1 MKKLVL
7 FLSFLFVIS
16 CTKDPIIYTLTTSA
30 NPSEGG
36 TVSPVVKVYNEGETA
51 IITATP
57 AVEYVFQSWSGATG
71 SASSTSLVMN
81 SDKSVTANF
90 VKKKYALTTTVEG
103 EGTVT
108 EKVIKAGVATDYNS
122 GTIVELTAEPSAEW
136 VFKEWTGD
144 ITGTENPTQITIDK
158 AKSVTAVFV
167 KKQYKLSVFVRGEG
181 TVTEKIIKSGLA
193 TDYNS
198 GTIIELTAVPEDG
211 WEFEDWYI
219 HNDIRETDNPLE
231 ITIDKEKLITANFS
245 KISEPIKSQYLI
257 ENDSII
263 QFMKTHFYNYEAFNN
278 LSSNNTVELIIDTIS
293 GGNVDKIPLF
303 EQVITMSIDIIDE
316 YDEAVPHNMYY
327 IINREGNGQ
336 NPTVADSVY
345 VSYKGITLN
354 KNSFDIRKNPVW
366 LDNTRTLRGFV
377 EFSTLLKKGDISNNV
392 NGGYE
397 ANNFGTGFVI
407 MPSALG
413 YYGNSDASA
422 GIPPYSPL
430 IFQINMYD
438 LNATDHDVDGISS
451 IDEDLNGDR
460 ILTNDDSD
468 SDGLPNYRDPDDDG
482 DGVLT
487 KDEYDSNG
495 DGVPD
500 DTDGDGIPDYLDNN

>member
-1 MKKLVL
+1 MKKLLLLLSVL
-7 FLSFLFVIS
+7 FVVS
-16 CTKDPIIYTLTTSA
+16 CSKDPIIYTLTTSA

-36 TVSPVVKVYNEGETA
+36 TVSPIVKVYNEGETA
-51 IITATP
+51 TITATP
-57 AVEYVFQSWSGATG
+57 AAEYVFQSWSGATG
-71 SASSTSLVMN
+71 TASSTSLVMS

-90 VKKKYALTTTVEG
+90 IKKQYALTTSVEG
-103 EGTVT
+103 EGTVA
-108 EKVIKAGVATDYNS
+108 EKVIKAGASTDYNSGTIVELTATPSAEWLFVEWTGDLTGTENPTQITIDKAKTVTAVFVKKQYALTIEIEGEGTVSEKVIKVGLATDYNS
-122 GTIVELTAEPSAEW
+122 GTIVELTAEPTGDWEF
-136 VFKEWTGD
+136 VEWTGD
-144 ITGTENPTQITIDK
+144 LTG
-158 AKSVTAVFV
+158 
-167 KKQYKLSVFVRGEG
+167 
-181 TVTEKIIKSGLA
+181 
-193 TDYNS
+193 
-198 GTIIELTAVPEDG
+198 
-211 WEFEDWYI
+211 
-219 HNDIRETDNPLE
+219 TDNPKQ
-231 ITIDKEKLITANFS
+231 ITIDKEKLITAHFS

-263 QFMKTHFYNYEAFNN
+263 QFMKTHFYNYEDFTN
-278 LSSNNTVELIIDTIS
+278 LSTNSTVELIIDSIS
-293 GGNVDKIPLF
+293 GDNIDKISLF
-303 EQVITMSIDIIDE
+303 DQVTTLSVDIIDE
-316 YDEAVPHNMYY
+316 NKEVVPHNMYY
-327 IINREGNGQ
+327 VINREGSGQ

-345 VSYKGITLN
+345 VSYKGLTLN

-366 LDNTRTLRGFV
+366 LDNTITLRGFV
-377 EFSTLLKKGDISNNV
+377 EFSTLLKKGDISTNV

-413 YYGNSDASA
+413 YYGNGTLSISA
-422 GIPPYSPL
+422 YSPL

-468 SDGLPNYRDPDDDG
+468 SDGLPNYRDSDDDG